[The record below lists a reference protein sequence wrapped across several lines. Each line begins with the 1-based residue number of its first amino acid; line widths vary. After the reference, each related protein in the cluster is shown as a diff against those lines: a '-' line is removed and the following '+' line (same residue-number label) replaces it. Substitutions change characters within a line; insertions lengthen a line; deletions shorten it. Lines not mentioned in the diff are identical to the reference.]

1 MRECIEANVQ
11 HDLRREQSMST
22 LRETVHELKLAAPAL
37 AAVSAADRN
46 RALAA
51 MAQAL
56 ADNRDRI
63 YAANAADMEAA
74 EAAGLKSSLVKRLK
88 FDDSKLMACTEGLKQ
103 LAELPD
109 PIGKVTL
116 DRELDS
122 GLELKRV
129 TTPIGVIGV
138 IFEARPDA
146 LVQISGLC
154 MKSGNCAILK
164 GGKEAEN
171 TNGVLFEVL
180 REAAAGVDAIP
191 ENVMIRVSSHSEIDE
206 ILKLD
211 GDVDLIIPRGSNAFV
226 RHIMDNTKIPVMGH
240 ADGICH
246 IYIDAAADLEMAKTI
261 AVDAKIQYPAAC
273 NAVETLLIN
282 ESIAAQFLPEL
293 VSALHDAGVKV
304 RGDKK
309 AADYAAIDE
318 TFEDSSEYRREYGEL
333 TLAVAVVKDVSEACA
348 HINRY
353 GSHHTDSIIT
363 ADDAAAQYF
372 FSMVDSAGVYRNCS
386 TRFSDGFRY
395 GFGAEVGISTSKL
408 HARGPVGLEGLTSYK
423 YILEGSG
430 QRVREYAEGTKS
442 FDFRDRQPV

>member
-1 MRECIEANVQ
+1 MG
-11 HDLRREQSMST
+11 T
-22 LRETVHELKLAAPAL
+22 LRETVHEMKLAAPAL
-37 AAVSAADRN
+37 AAVSADDRN
-46 RALAA
+46 RALSA
-51 MAQAL
+51 MAKAL
-56 ADNRDRI
+56 ADNRERI
-63 YAANAADMEAA
+63 FAANAEDMKAA
-74 EAAGLKSSLVKRLK
+74 ESSGLKEALIKRLK

-103 LAELPD
+103 LSELPD
-109 PIGKVTL
+109 PIGHVTL
-116 DRELDS
+116 ERELDD
-122 GLELKRV
+122 GLVLKRV

-171 TNGVLFEVL
+171 TNGVLFEIL
-180 REAAAGVDAIP
+180 RTAVFEVAAIP
-191 ENVMIRVSSHSEIDE
+191 DNVMIRVSSHSEIDE

-226 RHIMDNTKIPVMGH
+226 KHIMDNTAIPVMGH

-246 IYIDAAADLEMAKTI
+246 IYVDASADTEMAKSI

-273 NAVETLLIN
+273 NAAETVLVN
-282 ESIAAQFLPEL
+282 ESIASSFLPEL
-293 VSALHDAGVKV
+293 VSALHDANVKV

-309 AADYAAIDE
+309 AAGYAGLDE
-318 TFEDSSEYRREYGEL
+318 VFEDPGEYRREYGEL
-333 TLAVAVVKDVSEACA
+333 TLAVAVVSGVKEACE

-363 ADDAAAQYF
+363 ADDKAAQYF

-395 GFGAEVGISTSKL
+395 GFGAEVGISTGKL

-430 QRVREYAEGTKS
+430 QCVKEYAEGTRS
-442 FDFRDRQPV
+442 FNFRDRL